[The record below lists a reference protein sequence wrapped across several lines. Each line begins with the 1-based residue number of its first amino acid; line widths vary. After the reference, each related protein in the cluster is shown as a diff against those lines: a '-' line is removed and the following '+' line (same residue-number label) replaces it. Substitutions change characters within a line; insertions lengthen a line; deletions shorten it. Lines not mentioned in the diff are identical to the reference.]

1 MTVIRTYSGI
11 DIPLLSPQPEHIEI
25 RDIAHH
31 LALLNRFCGA
41 TDMPIS
47 VAQHSVYVARVVAH
61 LKGDPTA
68 QLWGL
73 LHDAHEAYLGDTPRP
88 LKPLEPNAIQS
99 RRALSARFDLAIAD
113 RFRVRITITQDNLVK
128 TADDMA
134 LAAEWRD
141 QMKGDCP
148 IASPAAPFPV
158 KPVPWHKAEEQFLST
173 FAHLHA
179 AAGLNRFAPTDIIK

>member
-11 DIPLLSPQPEHIEI
+11 DIPLLAPQTEHIEI

-61 LKGDPTA
+61 LKGDPIA

-73 LHDAHEAYLGDTPRP
+73 LHDAHEAYVGDIPRP
-88 LKPLEPNAIQS
+88 M
-99 RRALSARFDLAIAD
+99 RRILGIDCISSTAARLD
-113 RFRVRITITQDNLVK
+113 ITITTRFGLHSRLTAEHFDLVK
-128 TADDMA
+128 VADDMA

-141 QMKGDCP
+141 QMKGECP

-158 KPVPWHKAEEQFLST
+158 KPAPWHKAEEQFLTT

>member
-1 MTVIRTYSGI
+1 MTVIRTFSAT
-11 DIPLLSPQPEHIEI
+11 DIPLATPQPQHIEL

-31 LALLNRFCGA
+31 LALLNRFNGA
-41 TDMPIS
+41 SDMPIS
-47 VAQHSVYVARVVAH
+47 VAQHSVYVAKVVAH
-61 LKGDPTA
+61 LKGSPIA

-73 LHDAHEAYLGDTPRP
+73 LHDAHEAYLGDITRP
-88 LKPLEPNAIQS
+88 MKAMLGDDLIRSIVARFDYAIQS
-99 RRALSARFDLAIAD
+99 RFAMEADLTD
-113 RFRVRITITQDNLVK
+113 SHLRLVK

-141 QMKGDCP
+141 QMPGDCP
-148 IASPAAPFPV
+148 LKSPAAPFPV
-158 KPVPWHKAEEQFLST
+158 KPVPWHKAEEQFLNT